1 MPANIEVPATTH
13 ERLQNHKEA
22 GGEALRHPESAEWF
36 NKEHNEKLKKEL
48 LWAAPYDARFPQ
60 VSSFL
65 IHVSL
70 TLDSVVIATF
80 IILSLSVLLL
90 SNMPANSHRLNYR
103 YSGAQAASVLRV
115 LR

>member
-60 VSSFL
+60 VSLFL

-70 TLDSVVIATF
+70 TLGSVVSSSCIYYIIPVRFTF
-80 IILSLSVLLL
+80 LKH
-90 SNMPANSHRLNYR
+90 AC
-103 YSGAQAASVLRV
+103 
-115 LR
+115 